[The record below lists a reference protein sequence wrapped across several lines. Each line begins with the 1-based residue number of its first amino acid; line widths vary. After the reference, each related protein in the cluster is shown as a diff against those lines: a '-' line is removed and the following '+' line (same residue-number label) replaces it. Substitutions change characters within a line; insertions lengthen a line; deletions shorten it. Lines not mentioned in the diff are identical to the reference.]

1 MMDWAELQKVLEAH
15 ERWLTWKHR
24 ERRAELAGA
33 DLEGARLCGRDLRK
47 VEMCK
52 ANLRGADLMGADLGF
67 ADLSG
72 ADLRDANLR
81 NADLSGADLREADLS
96 GADLREADLMGADLG
111 FADLSGADLRD
122 ANLRNADLS
131 GADLREA
138 DLRGTDLRSANINGT
153 DLSGAYG
160 VLSPIE
166 FLKENFETWE
176 EGYVAYKTFGER
188 YAVPRGWDIKPG
200 SVIAEVVNPDRGRLC
215 GCGINVATLEWV
227 RANNCSGV
235 DIWRMLIRWEWLP
248 GVVVPYDTDGEFR
261 CERAELVEIVEA
273 SGRAGEE

>member
-52 ANLRGADLMGADLGF
+52 ANLRG
-67 ADLSG
+67 
-72 ADLRDANLR
+72 
-81 NADLSGADLREADLS
+81 
-96 GADLREADLMGADLG
+96 ADLMGADLG

-248 GVVVPYDTDGEFR
+248 GVVVPYDTNGEFR

>member
-15 ERWLTWKHR
+15 ERWLTGKHR
-24 ERRAELAGA
+24 EGRAELAGA
-33 DLEGARLCGRDLRK
+33 DLEGAPLRKRDLRK
-47 VEMCK
+47 VEMCE

-67 ADLSG
+67 ADLSR
-72 ADLRDANLR
+72 ADLRGANLR
-81 NADLSGADLREADLS
+81 NADLSRADLW
-96 GADLREADLMGADLG
+96 
-111 FADLSGADLRD
+111 
-122 ANLRNADLS
+122 
-131 GADLREA
+131 EA

-188 YAVPRGWDIKPG
+188 YAVPRRWDIKPG

-273 SGRAGEE
+273 SGRAGSE

>member
-15 ERWLTWKHR
+15 ERWLTGKHR
-24 ERRAELAGA
+24 EGRAELAGA
-33 DLEGARLCGRDLRK
+33 DLEGARLCERDLRN
-47 VEMCK
+47 VEMCQ

-72 ADLRDANLR
+72 ADLRGANLW
-81 NADLSGADLREADLS
+81 NADLRY
-96 GADLREADLMGADLG
+96 
-111 FADLSGADLRD
+111 
-122 ANLRNADLS
+122 
-131 GADLREA
+131 ADLREA

-176 EGYVAYKTFGER
+176 EGYVAYKTFGKR
-188 YAVPRGWDIKPG
+188 YPVPRGWDIRPG

-227 RANNCSGV
+227 RANNYSGG
-235 DIWRMLIRWEWLP
+235 DIWKVLIRWEWLP

>member
-24 ERRAELAGA
+24 EGRAELAGA
-33 DLEGARLCGRDLRK
+33 DLEGAPLRKRDLRK
-47 VEMCK
+47 VEMCE

-67 ADLSG
+67 
-72 ADLRDANLR
+72 
-81 NADLSGADLREADLS
+81 ADLSGADLREADLS

-111 FADLSGADLRD
+111 FADLSRADLRG

-131 GADLREA
+131 RADLRGANLRNADLSRADLWEA

-188 YAVPRGWDIKPG
+188 YAVPRRWDIKPG

-227 RANNCSGV
+227 RANNCSGG

-248 GVVVPYDTDGEFR
+248 GVVVPYDTGGEFR

>member
-1 MMDWAELQKVLEAH
+1 MMDWAELKKVLEAH
-15 ERWLTWKHR
+15 ERWLTGKHR
-24 ERRAELAGA
+24 EGRAELSGA
-33 DLEGARLCGRDLRK
+33 DLEGARLCERDLRN
-47 VEMCK
+47 VEMCQ
-52 ANLRGADLMGADLGF
+52 ANLRGADLMRADLGF

-72 ADLRDANLR
+72 ADLRGANLR
-81 NADLSGADLREADLS
+81 GADLSGADLREADLS
-96 GADLREADLMGADLG
+96 G
-111 FADLSGADLRD
+111 
-122 ANLRNADLS
+122 ADLS

-153 DLSGAYG
+153 DLSGANG

-200 SVIAEVVNPDRGRLC
+200 SVIAEVVNTDRGHLC

-227 RANNCSGV
+227 RANNRSGV

>member
-24 ERRAELAGA
+24 EGRAELAGA
-33 DLEGARLCGRDLRK
+33 DLEGAPLRKRDLRK
-47 VEMCK
+47 VEMCE

-72 ADLRDANLR
+72 ADLRE
-81 NADLSGADLREADLS
+81 ADLSGADLREADLS
-96 GADLREADLMGADLG
+96 GADLREADL
-111 FADLSGADLRD
+111 SRADLRG

-131 GADLREA
+131 RADLREA

-188 YAVPRGWDIKPG
+188 YAVPRRWDIKPG
-200 SVIAEVVNPDRGRLC
+200 SVITEVVNPDRGRLC